1 MFTSVDCDNWLP
13 EAYFE
18 ELECFLSRH
27 DWKMERYMFS
37 PNQIYAM
44 NTQSLPLLNKL
55 ADGLLGMGQFVWSRT
70 LTNVQ
75 PVVSSFSLSFSTM
88 KRIDFFDACADGM
101 IDDYHLSCKAMWK
114 TNGELEI
121 VPINVMANMMSLST
135 GRSALED
142 FSARFWQAERHMMT
156 MLDAAY
162 NFNMLCKSP
171 FHWRTLWF
179 VLSYMQN
186 NFISLGLYLTTLMFL
201 VFKLVQG
208 IPFSVPE
215 VLLMNVET
223 VLTSTLIALY
233 FVAARKSAK
242 ILYNQEAQVPWSLL
256 FQQLALL
263 KIVLVIFAVAAQ
275 LLATI
280 RIALASPA
288 FLATPKIVSNS
299 DQVKK

>member
-1 MFTSVDCDNWLP
+1 
-13 EAYFE
+13 
-18 ELECFLSRH
+18 
-27 DWKMERYMFS
+27 
-37 PNQIYAM
+37 
-44 NTQSLPLLNKL
+44 
-55 ADGLLGMGQFVWSRT
+55 
-70 LTNVQ
+70 
-75 PVVSSFSLSFSTM
+75 
-88 KRIDFFDACADGM
+88 
-101 IDDYHLSCKAMWK
+101 
-114 TNGELEI
+114 
-121 VPINVMANMMSLST
+121 
-135 GRSALED
+135 
-142 FSARFWQAERHMMT
+142 
-156 MLDAAY
+156 
-162 NFNMLCKSP
+162 
-171 FHWRTLWF
+171 
-179 VLSYMQN
+179 LSYMQN